1 MTASKMHQRDTT
13 RTFGLPGSKSLAGIR
28 EALGIPLQEMA
39 TSLGLSA
46 AALAIYERHPGWL
59 SAQQLEPFAESYHA
73 WSSDGKWILFASR
86 RDDTNYS
93 RLYIARMNADGTAEK
108 AFLLPQESAEF
119 YDFFDRSYNVPE
131 FMIEPVKFTPQEF
144 AEVAKGESVNVKYS
158 SNIK

>member
-59 SAQQLEPFAESYHA
+59 SAQQLEPFAESYHISLDDFA
-73 WSSDGKWILFASR
+73 QLEGISEEDDAQILDLIGHIEAEWVLYIDQLREMVASR
-86 RDDTNYS
+86 HATQASPHTKPDQGPMHR
-93 RLYIARMNADGTAEK
+93 
-108 AFLLPQESAEF
+108 
-119 YDFFDRSYNVPE
+119 
-131 FMIEPVKFTPQEF
+131 
-144 AEVAKGESVNVKYS
+144 
-158 SNIK
+158 